1 MYQKI
6 AALKKIL
13 IFGIL
18 AAFGCLIGAII
29 GELLLPFIVPTPTL
43 QQIDVLFVLDATESM
58 GEEINGVKNGISNF
72 VTTLN
77 SRELDS
83 QVGLIAFRDRF
94 HGAEPEILSFEGKPF
109 TKDIDSFR
117 TELGK
122 IGMISGVDWPESSL
136 DALVLGARQPFR
148 EDATKVILLI
158 TDASPKI
165 PDKET
170 PSVAAAE
177 KLVRDQGI
185 DQLHLVISNKYRSIF
200 QPLQREVDGEI
211 FSLARTAA
219 ARQNFDKILPEIGEK
234 IASAIGTGEIP
245 IDQKNSLIIATS
257 LWTALLAIFTFIL
270 LTTGQKWYLGT
281 SLNFFQGT
289 AGVAGSL
296 AAGLVAGGIGEF
308 FYGGM
313 ADISLLSI
321 TGRSIAW
328 GILGALLAFGMAFF
342 IPNLQGK
349 RALVGGAVGG
359 VLGAIAFLFIATTFG
374 DLAGRLIGAAILGF
388 CIGIMIVITE
398 VLFRKAWLEIS
409 YGPKEIKTVNLGKEI
424 VTVGSN
430 PELCIVYVPETP
442 SVALKFQLAQ
452 GNIFCENVE
461 TGNKQSVQP
470 GYQIDVG
477 RAKVTVCGAQAT
489 TSTLPSSTTMPPL
502 SSRSSFSLNINGRV
516 INLNHNTQLKERDIS
531 GLTSQSNNGIVAKVN
546 LNPKDPNI
554 LGLQNL
560 SNQTWVAIM
569 ANGESKNIEP
579 TRTLKLAV
587 GTQIKFGSVKGQIN
601 S

>member
-29 GELLLPFIVPTPTL
+29 GELLLAFILPTPTL
-43 QQIDVLFVLDATESM
+43 QQIDVLFVLDATNSM
-58 GEEINGVKNGISNF
+58 EGEINGVKNGISNF
-72 VTTLN
+72 VSTLN
-77 SRELDS
+77 SRELDA

-94 HGAEPEILSFEGKPF
+94 HGAEPEILSFDGKPF

-117 TELGK
+117 NKLGK
-122 IGMISGVDWPESSL
+122 VRTISGVDWPESSL

-165 PDKET
+165 PDKEI

-177 KLVRDQGI
+177 KFVRDQRI
-185 DQLHLVISNKYRSIF
+185 DQLHLVISDKYRSTF
-200 QPLQREVDGEI
+200 QPLQTEISGEI
-211 FSLARTAA
+211 FSLANTAA

-234 IASAIGTGEIP
+234 IASAIGTQQVSK
-245 IDQKNSLIIATS
+245 DQKTSLILATS
-257 LWTALLAIFTFIL
+257 LWTALLAIGTFIA
-270 LTTGQKWYLGT
+270 LTTGQKRYLGT
-281 SLNFFQGT
+281 SLNFVQGT

-296 AAGLVAGGIGEF
+296 TAGLVAGGMGEL

-313 ADISLLSI
+313 ADVAII
-321 TGRSIAW
+321 GRSIAW
-328 GILGALLAFGMAFF
+328 GLLGALLAFGMAFF

-359 VLGAIAFLFIATTFG
+359 VLGAIAFLSIAGAFG

-409 YGPKEIKTVNLGKEI
+409 YGPKEIKTVNLGKET

-430 PELCIVYVPETP
+430 PELCIVYIPDTP
-442 SVALKFQLAQ
+442 SVALKFQFDQ
-452 GNIFCENVE
+452 GNIFCEDVE
-461 TGNKQSVQP
+461 AGSKRSVRP

-477 RAKVTVCGAQAT
+477 RAKVTVCGSEAT
-489 TSTLPSSTTMPPL
+489 TSTLSDSPIKMPPL

-516 INLNHNTQLKERDIS
+516 ITLNHNTQLNERDIS

-546 LNPKDPNI
+546 PNPKDPNI

-579 TRTLKLAV
+579 TRTLKLAA
-587 GTQIKFGSVKGQIN
+587 GTQINFGSVRGQI
-601 S
+601 

>member
-29 GELLLPFIVPTPTL
+29 GELLLPFIQPTPAL
-43 QQIDVLFVLDATESM
+43 QQVDVLFVLDVTGSM
-58 GEEINGVKNGISNF
+58 RGEINGVKNGISNF
-72 VTTLN
+72 VSTLN
-77 SRELDS
+77 SRELDA
-83 QVGLIAFRDRF
+83 QVGLIAFGDRF
-94 HGAEPEILSFEGKPF
+94 EGEEPNILSFAGEPF
-109 TKDIDSFR
+109 TKDTNSFQ
-117 TELGK
+117 TKVSK
-122 IGMISGVDWPESSL
+122 IRMVDGGDTKESSI

-148 EDATKVILLI
+148 EDATKAILLI
-158 TDASPKI
+158 TDAPPKI
-165 PDKET
+165 PDKEI
-170 PSVAAAE
+170 SSIAAAE

-185 DQLHLVISNKYRSIF
+185 DQLHLVISNGDRSIF
-200 QPLQREVDGEI
+200 QPLQREIDGEI
-211 FSLARTAA
+211 FSLAETAA

-245 IDQKNSLIIATS
+245 IEQKTSLIAATS
-257 LWTALLAIFTFIL
+257 LWTALLAIGTFIAL
-270 LTTGQKWYLGT
+270 STGQKRYLGT

-289 AGVAGSL
+289 AGTVGSL
-296 AAGLVAGGIGEF
+296 AAGLVAGAVGEF
-308 FYGGM
+308 FYGEI
-313 ADISLLSI
+313 ADVAII
-321 TGRSIAW
+321 GRSMAW
-328 GILGALLAFGMAFF
+328 ALLGALLAFGMAFF

-374 DLAGRLIGAAILGF
+374 DRAGRLIGAAILGF

-477 RAKVTVCGAQAT
+477 RAKVTVCGAEAT
-489 TSTLPSSTTMPPL
+489 TSTLPNSPITMPAFL
-502 SSRSSFSLNINGRV
+502 SRSSFSLNINGRV
-516 INLNHNTQLKERDIS
+516 INLNHNTQLNERDIS
-531 GLTSQSNNGIVAKVN
+531 GLTSRSNNGIVAKVN
-546 LNPKDPNI
+546 PNPKDPNI

-579 TRTLKLAV
+579 TRTLKLVA

-601 S
+601 A